1 LGPSSCCLLVG
12 SGVVGQGAACD
23 SEVVA
28 AADPVAHEGDT
39 VLRRKIWAGGVR
51 STSDSAYLLVA
62 ASGSV
67 VPTPR
72 DASRWCL

>member
-28 AADPVAHEGDT
+28 AADLAAHKGDT
-39 VLRRKIWAGGVR
+39 VLRRKIWAGGSEV
-51 STSDSAYLLVA
+51 DQ
-62 ASGSV
+62 
-67 VPTPR
+67 
-72 DASRWCL
+72 